1 MADQPNSQAYWIK
14 RTTGVMA
21 KLDKTDA
28 VITAALLKTIAAAKD
43 EITDDLASI
52 IQRYADDNGLTY
64 QQAKK
69 QAYKTDL
76 SQYVR
81 EANEYRQTHDKDPEV
96 LKRLN
101 TDYFASQVSVLD
113 MLRAQIEFAVLKQTV
128 NFNDQFS
135 DYLKQ
140 TAAEVDKRLAEG
152 FANSTLNTSAIK
164 AILANEWSGANYS
177 QRVWRNMDQ
186 MAAKLK
192 DSITTG
198 FIRGYGTR
206 DTARRMRPFVRDMD
220 ATVKTMRYVT
230 ERLVRTESTY
240 VANQAIA
247 SRYRADGVDKYEFIA
262 FIDDR
267 TSKVCKSLNHKEF
280 DLDDYDPGE
289 NAPPMH
295 PHCRSVI
302 APALSALTRYDKY
315 LKPKT
320 AEKYNEIHKTAV

>member
-1 MADQPNSQAYWIK
+1 MPNQPNSQAYWVK
-14 RTTGVMA
+14 RAAGIMA

-28 VITAALLKTIAAAKD
+28 AITAALLSTLKAAKE

-69 QAYKTDL
+69 QAYKADL
-76 SQYVR
+76 SQYVS
-81 EANEYRQTHDKDPEV
+81 EANKYRQAHDKDPEV

-113 MLRAQIEFAVLKQTV
+113 LLRAQIDFAVTKQTV
-128 NFNDQFS
+128 NFNNAFTA
-135 DYLKQ
+135 YLKK
-140 TAAEVDKRLAEG
+140 TAAEVDKRMAEG
-152 FANSTLNTSAIK
+152 FANSTLNTSAVK

-177 QRVWRNMDQ
+177 QRIWRTMDQ
-186 MAAKLK
+186 MADKLK

-206 DTARRMRPFVRDMD
+206 DTARKLRPFVRDVD
-220 ATVKTMRYVT
+220 STVKTMKYVT

-240 VANQAIA
+240 VANQAMA
-247 SRYRADGVDKYEFIA
+247 SRYKKDGIEMYEFIA

-267 TSKVCKSLNHKEF
+267 TSKICKSLNHKEF
-280 DLDDYDPGE
+280 ELDKFEPGE

-295 PHCRSVI
+295 PHCRSVT
-302 APALSALTRYDKY
+302 APALSELSKYDKY
-315 LKPKT
+315 LKPAT
-320 AEKYNEIHKTAV
+320 ADKYNAIHKQP